1 MSKNEYAVE
10 DVIKSL
16 RICSGEG
23 DGDGCEG
30 CYYQGSGGEC
40 SNGKK
45 LLMAAAEMLEEFWKE
60 AQKK

>member
-16 RICSGEG
+16 RICAGE
-23 DGDGCEG
+23 GDGCEG
-30 CYYQGSGGEC
+30 CYFQGSGGEC
-40 SNGKK
+40 FNGHI